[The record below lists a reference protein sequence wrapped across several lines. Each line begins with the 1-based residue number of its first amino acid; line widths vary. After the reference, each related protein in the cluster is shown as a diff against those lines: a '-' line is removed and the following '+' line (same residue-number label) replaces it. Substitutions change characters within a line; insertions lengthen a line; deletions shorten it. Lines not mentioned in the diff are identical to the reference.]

1 MKIAHI
7 ALVLLGMGFALAQP
21 TIERQA
27 LTIDFG
33 DFQTK
38 AELSLPASSSGALPT
53 IILIPG
59 SGPEDMNATIF
70 GFGPDGQPVKL
81 SSIFKDIS
89 DDLNLKGF
97 AALRYNKH
105 YVTGP
110 GQFDVQAFY
119 TKLDLNQ
126 MLKDAEKV
134 LEAAKANARVDAKRI
149 YLYGWSEGSTIAAS
163 LVTKHPEVAGL
174 IVQGPVAL
182 SWRENFLYQV
192 LEVGLPYLR
201 GFATSGGVNDAAL
214 QKALAGPGGLVAK
227 GIANYIGDP
236 TAFQMGKIAINP
248 QLDTN
253 KNGTLELETE
263 LTPKVFDG
271 VIDAGFSSFFSIYA
285 PGRALPTLIEGA
297 PNLKLP
303 VLVLQGANDA
313 NVPMRGT
320 NALETALKTAG
331 NTDVTLKIYA
341 GLGHTLGPAS
351 SLSDDN
357 FRPVSRVP
365 LEDLSNWLM
374 AQTKR

>member
-1 MKIAHI
+1 MKTIYI
-7 ALVLLGMGFALAQP
+7 ALVLFGISSALAQT
-21 TIERQA
+21 TIEQQS
-27 LTIDFG
+27 LSVNFG

-38 AELSLPASSSGALPT
+38 AELSLPASSSAALPT
-53 IILIPG
+53 VILIPG
-59 SGPEDMNATIF
+59 SGPEDMDATIF
-70 GFGPDGQPVKL
+70 GYGPDGKAVKL

-110 GQFDVQAFY
+110 GQFDAQAFY

-126 MLKDAEKV
+126 MLKDAETV
-134 LEAAKANARVDAKRI
+134 LEAAKANAHVDAKRI
-149 YLYGWSEGSTIAAS
+149 YLYGWSEGSTVAAA
-163 LVTKHPEVAGL
+163 LVSKHPEIAGL

-182 SWRENFLYQV
+182 SWRENFVYQA
-192 LEVGLPYLR
+192 LEVGLPYIR
-201 GFATSGGVNDAAL
+201 GFATDGSVNDATL
-214 QKALAGPGGLVAK
+214 HKELAGPGGLVAK

-236 TAFQMGKIAINP
+236 TAFQAGKVAINP

-253 KNGTLELETE
+253 KNGALELETE
-263 LTPKVFDG
+263 LTPKVLEG

-285 PGRALPTLIEGA
+285 PGRALPTLIEAA
-297 PNLKLP
+297 PNLKQP

-313 NVPMRGT
+313 NVPMRGA
-320 NALETALKTAG
+320 NALETALKVAG
-331 NTDVTLKIYA
+331 NTDVTLKVYA

-351 SLSDDN
+351 SVSDDN